1 MEERAR
7 KAGKK
12 EMRAEE
18 DIQAKTRKKRRKKGR
33 KGKND
38 VKPSRDGGQP
48 SGRDRPQ
55 TKAKNHSRRTA
66 PNNGS
71 TQQKRRDTE
80 AEEPRQSS
88 ERKKITHKEQHR
100 TTTRADSKGRES
112 QSEAGETLA
121 EKRTEQRQRAGGK
134 KMRDTEAE
142 GEHEK
147 THTTIEPSRD
157 GGQK

>member
-1 MEERAR
+1 
-7 KAGKK
+7 
-12 EMRAEE
+12 MRAEE
-18 DIQAKTRKKRRKKGR
+18 DIQAKTRKKRRQKGQKR
-33 KGKND
+33 
-38 VKPSRDGGQP
+38 
-48 SGRDRPQ
+48 
-55 TKAKNHSRRTA
+55 
-66 PNNGS
+66 
-71 TQQKRRDTE
+71 QKRRKRQAETADSRPDGTDRRLNQAAKNSQSTMPNNDTQREKRDTE
-80 AEEPRQSS
+80 RQ
-88 ERKKITHKEQHR
+88 ENTHKEQHR

-121 EKRTEQRQRAGGK
+121 GKRTEQRQRAGGK

>member
-1 MEERAR
+1 
-7 KAGKK
+7 
-12 EMRAEE
+12 MRAEE

-71 TQQKRRDTE
+71 TQQKRRDAE
-80 AEEPRQSS
+80 AEAPRQSS

-100 TTTRADSKGRES
+100 TTTMADSKGRES

-134 KMRDTEAE
+134 KTRDTEAE

-157 GGQK
+157 GGRK

>member
-1 MEERAR
+1 
-7 KAGKK
+7 
-12 EMRAEE
+12 MRAEE

-55 TKAKNHSRRTA
+55 TKAKNHSQRTA

-71 TQQKRRDTE
+71 TQQKRRDAE
-80 AEEPRQSS
+80 AEAPRQSS
-88 ERKKITHKEQHR
+88 EHEKTHTAIEPSRTADRQQKREAQRQNGEHEKITHKEQHR
-100 TTTRADSKGRES
+100 ATPARR
-112 QSEAGETLA
+112 Q
-121 EKRTEQRQRAGGK
+121 QRK
-134 KMRDTEAE
+134 RDTEAE

-147 THTTIEPSRD
+147 THKDIAEQRRPAKD
-157 GGQK
+157 NFAIFAQND